1 MIRGSWAAAVHGVA
15 KSQTWLRLGS
25 VHAGTNPHMY
35 IQIAFLL
42 CRKTSPW
49 RASNKKK
56 LWKFYFGRN
65 ANNGGKNWPHA
76 VSGKAGLAQWG
87 NGLWNLGDVRGEM
100 KCWQGKGVRADP
112 RATQSSRF
120 FSPTFTCCA
129 RRSCFLIGF
138 LFFSSTEVSFFFF
151 FWQFLTM
158 SFFPTLLLS
167 CYLCS
172 FSLSPHLFLTP
183 FPSSL
188 WTVDCLFIY
197 FLILVKINPEIPW
210 DKLI

>member
-129 RRSCFLIGF
+129 RRSCFLISF

-151 FWQFLTM
+151 FGNFWLWVFSLPCCFLVICVL
-158 SFFPTLLLS
+158 SPFPPI
-167 CYLCS
+167 S
-172 FSLSPHLFLTP
+172 FSLP
-183 FPSSL
+183 FPPL
-188 WTVDCLFIY
+188 YGQLTVYLFI
-197 FLILVKINPEIPW
+197 F
-210 DKLI
+210 